1 MSDARL
7 LGIDVGTTGCKAVL
21 VDAAGTV
28 RAEATCD
35 YPLHTPRPAWSEQDP
50 HDWAA
55 ACTRAIREVLERDGG
70 ARVTAVGLTGQMHG
84 LVLLDAA
91 GEVIRPAILW
101 NDQRCG
107 AQCEQITQRVG
118 PRRVIELTGNPV
130 LAGFTAPKIEWVR
143 QNEPDAFARVAHV
156 LLPKDY
162 VRYRLT
168 GELAGDV
175 SDASGTSLFDVG
187 RRRWSDEMLAALE
200 LPRRWLPDVAESP
213 QVVARI
219 SPQAARQT
227 GLPEGTP
234 VVAGAGDQ
242 AAQAIGSGVV
252 ADGDACVT
260 LGTSGVVFAACD
272 TYRTDPQGRLHAFCH
287 AAPDRWH
294 LMGVVLSAGGS
305 LRWLRDTL
313 CDSEVA
319 EAQRRGCDPYD
330 IMTGIAERV
339 PPGCEGLLF
348 APYLSGERTPHAD
361 PQARGAF
368 VGLSLRHTRA
378 HLIRSV
384 LEGVAFAL
392 RDSLELI
399 RQAGTRPGALR
410 LSGGGARSRLWR
422 QILADVLG
430 CDLTTLRA
438 AQGAACGAALLAGVG
453 AGVFD
458 SVEQAAA
465 TVRTDA
471 TIRPG
476 DAQAA
481 YDALYETYRGLY
493 PALRDTFA
501 ALAAGPRAAAAR

>member
-1 MSDARL
+1 MSDATL
-7 LGIDVGTTGCKAVL
+7 LGIDVGTTGCKALL
-21 VDAAGTV
+21 VDTTGAV
-28 RAEATCD
+28 WAEATCD
-35 YPLHTPRPAWSEQDP
+35 YPLQTPRPAWSEQDP
-50 HDWAA
+50 RDWTR
-55 ACTRAIREVLERDGG
+55 ACTQAIREVLNRSDHG
-70 ARVTAVGLTGQMHG
+70 RVAAVGLTGQMHG

-107 AQCEQITQRVG
+107 AQCEQITRRVG
-118 PRRVIELTGNPV
+118 PQRVIELTGNPV

-168 GELAGDV
+168 GTLASDV

-200 LPRRWLPDVAESP
+200 LPRGWLADVAESP
-213 QVVARI
+213 QVVARL
-219 SPQAARQT
+219 SAQAAQQT

-272 TYRTDPQGRLHAFCH
+272 RYRVDPQGRLHAFCH
-287 AAPDRWH
+287 AVPDRWH
-294 LMGVVLSAGGS
+294 LMGVVLSAGGA

-313 CDSEVA
+313 CDSEIT
-319 EAQRRGCDPYD
+319 EARRRGCDPYD
-330 IMTGIAERV
+330 IMTAEAEHV
-339 PPGCEGLLF
+339 APGCEGLVFL
-348 APYLSGERTPHAD
+348 PYLSGERTPHAD
-361 PQARGAF
+361 PHARGAF

-399 RQAGTRPGALR
+399 REASIHPRSLR
-410 LSGGGARSRLWR
+410 ISGGGARSRLWR

-430 CDLTTLRA
+430 CELTTLRIT
-438 AQGAACGAALLAGVG
+438 QGAAYGAALLAGVG
-453 AGVFD
+453 AGVFE

-465 TVRTDA
+465 IVQPEAA
-471 TIRPG
+471 TRPG
-476 DAQAA
+476 DAQRTC
-481 YDALYETYRGLY
+481 DGLYATYRGLY
-493 PALRDTFA
+493 PALRGTFA
-501 ALAAGPRAAAAR
+501 ALAAGRGTTAAQ